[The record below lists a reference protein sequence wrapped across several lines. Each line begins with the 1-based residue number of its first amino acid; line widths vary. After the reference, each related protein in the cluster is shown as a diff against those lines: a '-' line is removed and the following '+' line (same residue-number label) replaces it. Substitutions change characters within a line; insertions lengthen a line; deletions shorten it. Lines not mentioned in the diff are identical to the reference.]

1 MKTILNRAPGEA
13 LQPITDLSELTP
25 LAQVWLPIEVTGEH
39 RAMMGDELVVEVIDA
54 VAIDAMVREA
64 WLDEADPDWPG
75 ILVDNDHLSHDL
87 AHPTEAKAW
96 TKRLEN
102 RDGQLYGLIEVT
114 DTGAAAIRN
123 KRWKFFSTEYSE
135 PWIEDLGKGPD
146 GLRRVRPKKLT
157 GLSLT
162 NRPNH
167 RGQSPITNREAEA
180 AEQPTQ
186 YDKPMNK
193 IAKQLGLPETATED
207 DITAA
212 IASLLERAAKA
223 DEMETETEVE
233 EILNRHSDRI
243 ADGTRDKWKGRLIA
257 NRATTEEILADL
269 PVITK
274 AAAEVKPAITNRETA
289 QVPDVSRVSGDENAA
304 APAVRANRISNR
316 AADLRKS
323 RNLSLTAAYSEAE
336 RQIEQEEQAAKG

>member
-193 IAKQLGLPETATED
+193 IAEQLGLPDTATED

-233 EILNRHSDRI
+233 EILNRHTNRI
-243 ADGTRDKWKGRLIA
+243 AEGTRDKWKGRLIA
-257 NRATTEEILADL
+257 NRATTEEILSDL

-289 QVPDVSRVSGDENAA
+289 QVPDVSRVSGDETVETDRKTAA
-304 APAVRANRISNR
+304 AIRNR
-316 AADLRKS
+316 AAEISKTQGLNHPRAW
-323 RNLSLTAAYSEAE
+323 AAAQAE
-336 RQIEQEEQAAKG
+336 FAK